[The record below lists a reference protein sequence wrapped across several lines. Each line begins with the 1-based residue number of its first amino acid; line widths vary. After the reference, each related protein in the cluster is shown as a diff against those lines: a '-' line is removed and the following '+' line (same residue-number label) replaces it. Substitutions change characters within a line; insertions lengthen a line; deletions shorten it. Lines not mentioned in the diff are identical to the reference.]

1 MFGFY
6 DEEVAQEARLQNA
19 QQGGGGGGGGAGI
32 VSAVLNIV
40 GGGIGIA
47 QNAQQLRAQ
56 KNEAI
61 FSAQSAD
68 QQQRL
73 LAQNIVLQNASAAA
87 EERRALANARLEAAR
102 GSAAAAGSQVW
113 VQVAVVGVIGVLGYV
128 YLQRMNA

>member
-6 DEEVAQEARLQNA
+6 GE
-19 QQGGGGGGGGAGI
+19 GGGGGGAGI
-32 VSAVLNIV
+32 VSSVLDIV

-47 QNAQQLRAQ
+47 QNAQQLKAQ
-56 KNEAI
+56 KNQAI
-61 FSAQSAD
+61 LDAQSAD

-73 LAQNIVLQNASAAA
+73 LAQNIALQNASAAA
-87 EERRALANARLEAAR
+87 AERQALANARLEAAR
-102 GSAAAAGSQVW
+102 GSAAAASSQVW